1 MPKETKLLLFN
12 KKTGVLL
19 GDIPSDQPLDVVNL
33 EKFVTKEVSIDPI
46 SEYWDGDY
54 NTGTVKTV
62 DVTTRFTET
71 AVNSETTADIEEK
84 YDIVAQLNILR
95 NAIEA
100 IGGDKLPKEFT
111 DMCEYIKDCVEKGKL
126 KKKTYQENDAFDY
139 MSKEDLA
146 IRTKQAIDL
155 D

>member
-19 GDIPSDQPLDVVNL
+19 GDIPNDQPLDVVSL
-33 EKFVTKEVSIDPI
+33 DKFVTKEVSIDPI
-46 SEYWDGDY
+46 AEYWDGDY
-54 NTGTVKTV
+54 KNGSVKTV

-71 AVNSETTADIEEK
+71 TVDSETTSDIEEK
-84 YDIVAQLNILR
+84 YDIIAQLNILR
-95 NAIEA
+95 NAIES

-111 DMCEYIKDCVEKGKL
+111 DMCEHIRDCVDKGKD
-126 KKKTYQENDAFDY
+126 KKTTYKENDAFDY